1 VGKGLGYCFVF
12 FTVRAVRERK
22 GGLEARF
29 KCYGSSGGG
38 NLDKGRKMG
47 NINVNVRSLGVR

>member
-1 VGKGLGYCFVF
+1 LKGKEGKAGLKRY
-12 FTVRAVRERK
+12 
-22 GGLEARF
+22 GG
-29 KCYGSSGGG
+29 GGG

>member
-1 VGKGLGYCFVF
+1 VGKGRGYCFF
-12 FTVRAVRERK
+12 FPFALGVK
-22 GGLEARF
+22 GKEGKMEGLKR
-29 KCYGSSGGG
+29 YGSSGGG

>member
-1 VGKGLGYCFVF
+1 MDKGRGYCFF
-12 FTVRAVRERK
+12 FPFALGVK
-22 GGLEARF
+22 GKEGKMEGLKR
-29 KCYGSSGGG
+29 YGSSGGG